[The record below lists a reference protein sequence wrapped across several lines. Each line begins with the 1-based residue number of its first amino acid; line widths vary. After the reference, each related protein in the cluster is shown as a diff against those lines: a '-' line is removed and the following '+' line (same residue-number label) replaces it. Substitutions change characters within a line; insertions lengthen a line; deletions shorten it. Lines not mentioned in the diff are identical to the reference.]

1 MNIKTIAAGVVTTLL
16 LTVTA
21 QAHHSFAG
29 TYDLKKEVRIE
40 GTLAGIQLRNPHSF
54 VQVETRDAGGQTQ
67 MWAVEWT
74 GLPQLAGAGITA
86 HTLSVGDPVIIT
98 GNPVRTPG
106 ETKLRMVSIKRTSDG
121 FSWGGKPSEVVN

>member
-1 MNIKTIAAGVVTTLL
+1 MTIRTFVIAAAAVLV
-16 LTVTA
+16 LTAAA

-40 GTLAGIQLRNPHSF
+40 GTLIGVLLRNPHSF
-54 VQVETRDAGGQTQ
+54 VQVETKDAGGQTQ
-67 MWAVEWT
+67 LWAVEWT

-86 HTLSVGDPVIIT
+86 HTLMVGDPVVIT

-106 ETKLRMVSIKRTSDG
+106 ETKLRMVSFKRTSDG
-121 FSWGGKPSEVVN
+121 FSWGGRPGEVVN